1 MLSDS
6 VQDSR
11 TCFDFFAKK
20 GRCFL
25 GRFDS
30 RRFGREPSWA
40 RFLASSRKF
49 AALRSWEMQLDS
61 VVQWHLKLN
70 TGIMLVTCNY
80 ATALHGIF
88 KQRESIPIFSRGRKQ
103 TIMESQYG
111 TGEELWGQV
120 GHRMGYGWQPPQPP
134 MLLLSWRNSI
144 NGDTFPFFLA
154 TNGEVD
160 PLVLAWWGRAEFAY
174 LIAQMAAAA
183 GMLSQDSFV
192 ICSSRHSGAVEYPES
207 PCLGVGH
214 WSMTLFSQI
223 HS

>member
-1 MLSDS
+1 MLNDS

-61 VVQWHLKLN
+61 VVRWHLKLN

-88 KQRESIPIFSRGRKQ
+88 KQRAFQFFAEAENDHGITVWNPPGKSSEAKWVIGWAMVGSHLSHRCCF
-103 TIMESQYG
+103 YL
-111 TGEELWGQV
+111 EEIQL
-120 GHRMGYGWQPPQPP
+120 MA
-134 MLLLSWRNSI
+134 
-144 NGDTFPFFLA
+144 TPF
-154 TNGEVD
+154 
-160 PLVLAWWGRAEFAY
+160 
-174 LIAQMAAAA
+174 
-183 GMLSQDSFV
+183 
-192 ICSSRHSGAVEYPES
+192 
-207 PCLGVGH
+207 
-214 WSMTLFSQI
+214 LFF
-223 HS
+223 

>member
-11 TCFDFFAKK
+11 TCFDFFARK

-88 KQRESIPIFSRGRKQ
+88 KQRESIPIFRRGRKQ

-111 TGEELWGQV
+111 TGEEL
-120 GHRMGYGWQPPQPP
+120 
-134 MLLLSWRNSI
+134 
-144 NGDTFPFFLA
+144 
-154 TNGEVD
+154 
-160 PLVLAWWGRAEFAY
+160 
-174 LIAQMAAAA
+174 
-183 GMLSQDSFV
+183 
-192 ICSSRHSGAVEYPES
+192 
-207 PCLGVGH
+207 
-214 WSMTLFSQI
+214 
-223 HS
+223 